1 MDKLADELNSVIEN
15 KPVYRLLSD
24 LGRRMYF
31 PKGIISQSAEAKKD
45 AYKYNA
51 TIGMAMEGGQTMYI
65 PSMRK
70 LVNGLSAAEMFAY
83 APTAGLPELRQ
94 IWMMEMIRKNPSL
107 VNKTVSMP
115 VITSGLTHGLS
126 IISDLFIGE
135 DDDVIL
141 PDMFWGNYKLIF
153 NVMHKAKVDNFQLFD
168 DSYHFNVAA
177 MEEAVEKAKQKVI
190 LLLNFPNNPT
200 GYSPSSVEQK
210 LIVDALVRQA
220 EKGKDILVI
229 CDDSY
234 FGLFFEGEIENQSIF
249 ASLCDAHD
257 NITAVKI
264 DGATKEELV
273 WGFRTGFITYAGK
286 ALDEAAI
293 SVLEKKTMG
302 SIRSTVSTCSTISQ
316 NIILKGMRSIT
327 YHQEKAAVAA
337 KMKGRYMQVRRAVDA
352 MPDDVPLIALP
363 FNSGYFMTFVV
374 KKIGAEN
381 LRKYLLEHYGIGTIS
396 IGEKYLRVAFSSVDI
411 NNIHDLFGSIFK
423 AAKELNR

>member
-153 NVMHKAKVDNFQLFD
+153 NVMHKAKVDNFRLFD

-177 MEEAVEKAKQKVI
+177 MEEAVEKAKKKVI

-200 GYSPSSVEQK
+200 GYSPSSAEQK
-210 LIVDALVRQA
+210 LIVDALVR
-220 EKGKDILVI
+220 
-229 CDDSY
+229 
-234 FGLFFEGEIENQSIF
+234 
-249 ASLCDAHD
+249 
-257 NITAVKI
+257 
-264 DGATKEELV
+264 
-273 WGFRTGFITYAGK
+273 
-286 ALDEAAI
+286 
-293 SVLEKKTMG
+293 
-302 SIRSTVSTCSTISQ
+302 
-316 NIILKGMRSIT
+316 
-327 YHQEKAAVAA
+327 
-337 KMKGRYMQVRRAVDA
+337 
-352 MPDDVPLIALP
+352 
-363 FNSGYFMTFVV
+363 
-374 KKIGAEN
+374 
-381 LRKYLLEHYGIGTIS
+381 
-396 IGEKYLRVAFSSVDI
+396 
-411 NNIHDLFGSIFK
+411 
-423 AAKELNR
+423 